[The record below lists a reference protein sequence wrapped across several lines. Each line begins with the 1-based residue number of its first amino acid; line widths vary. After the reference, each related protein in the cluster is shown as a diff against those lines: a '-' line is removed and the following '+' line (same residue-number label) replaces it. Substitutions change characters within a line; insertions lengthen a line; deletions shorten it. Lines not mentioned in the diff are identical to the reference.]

1 MNLEEIKKLIKEE
14 GKIVI
19 ADENGPSL
27 VVMSYEDYKNAK
39 TGQNS
44 SNNEVNPQT
53 FSTDSPV
60 KEQIKRNSSLS
71 IDDLPF

>member
-44 SNNEVNPQT
+44 SNNEANPST
-53 FSTDSPV
+53 FSTNSPV

>member
-53 FSTDSPV
+53 FSTDRPT
-60 KEQIKRNSSLS
+60 KEQIRRSSSLS